1 MVKVNIR
8 VKETVIYDQNI
19 EVTEEQYKQLK
30 KYDEDDVCFNNE
42 GYHLIESVVNKDDV
56 FDNTGEWQEF
66 TIEEITE

>member
-8 VKETVIYDQNI
+8 VKETVIYDQTI

-30 KYDEDDVCFNNE
+30 KYDEEDVCFNNE
-42 GYHLIESVVNKDDV
+42 GYHLIEGVVNKDDI

-66 TIEEITE
+66 TIEEMTE

>member
-8 VKETVIYDQNI
+8 VKETVIYDQTI
-19 EVTEEQYKQLK
+19 EVTEDQYKKLK
-30 KYDEDDVCFNNE
+30 KYDEEDVCFNNE

-66 TIEEITE
+66 TIEEIK

>member
-8 VKETVIYDQNI
+8 VKETVIYDQTI

-30 KYDEDDVCFNNE
+30 KFDEEDICFNNE
-42 GYHLIESVVNKDDV
+42 GYHLVESVVNKDDV

-66 TIEEITE
+66 TIEEVTE

>member
-8 VKETVIYDQNI
+8 VKETVIYDQTI

-30 KYDEDDVCFNNE
+30 KYDEEDICFNNE
-42 GYHLIESVVNKDDV
+42 GYHLVESVINKDDV

-66 TIEEITE
+66 TIEEV

>member
-1 MVKVNIR
+1 MIKVNIR

-30 KYDEDDVCFNNE
+30 ELDGEDIAWNNE
-42 GYHLIESVVNKDDV
+42 GYHLVEGVVNKDDV

-66 TIEEITE
+66 EIEELTE